1 MASDLKDVEIEKA
14 QFVFSVYD
22 WEGSGAMDAID
33 LGNALRALN
42 LNPTLD
48 LIGKMGGTQKRG
60 EKKIKFDEFLPIYS
74 QVKKEKEQ
82 GCFEDFLECLKLY
95 DKNEDGTMLLAELQH
110 SLTALGE
117 KLDEN
122 ELDNVFK
129 DCMDP
134 EDDDGN
140 IPYAPFLKK
149 MMDNMVV
156 IDHVK

>member
-140 IPYAPFLKK
+140 IPYAPFLQRLC
-149 MMDNMVV
+149 DYTPPAY
-156 IDHVK
+156 

>member
-1 MASDLKDVEIEKA
+1 MAADLKDVEIEKA

-22 WEGSGAMDAID
+22 FEGTNSIDAFDI
-33 LGNALRALN
+33 GGALRALN

-48 LIGKMGGTQKRG
+48 LIGKMGGTKKRG
-60 EKKIKFDEFLPIYS
+60 EKRVKFEEFLPIYA

-82 GCFEDFLECLKLY
+82 GCYEDFLECLKLY
-95 DKNEDGTMLLAELQH
+95 DKNEDGTMLLAELNH
-110 SLTALGE
+110 SLLALGE
-117 KLDEN
+117 KLSDD
-122 ELDNVFK
+122 ELDAVFK

-156 IDHVK
+156 INLK

>member
-22 WEGSGAMDAID
+22 WEGTGQIDAFD

-42 LNPTLD
+42 LNPTLN
-48 LIGKMGGTQKRG
+48 LIGKLGGTQKRG
-60 EKKIKFDEFLPIYS
+60 EKKIKFDEFLPIFS

-82 GCFEDFLECLKLY
+82 GCYEDFLECLKLY
-95 DKNEDGTMLLAELQH
+95 DKEENGTMLLAELQH

-117 KLDEN
+117 RLDDG
-122 ELDNVFK
+122 ELEAVFK

-134 EDDDGN
+134 EDDDGY

>member
-1 MASDLKDVEIEKA
+1 MADLKDVEVEKA
-14 QFVFSVYD
+14 KFVFSVYD
-22 WEGSGAMDAID
+22 WDGSGSMDAMDI
-33 LGNALRALN
+33 GSALRALN

-48 LIGKMGGTQKRG
+48 LITKMGGTKKRG
-60 EKKIKFDEFLPIYS
+60 EKKVKLDEFLPIYS
-74 QVKKEKEQ
+74 QVKKEKDM
-82 GCFEDFLECLKLY
+82 GCYEDFLECLKLY
-95 DKNEDGTMLLAELQH
+95 DKEENGTMLLAELEH

-117 KLDEN
+117 RLERDEL
-122 ELDNVFK
+122 EDVFK

-156 IDHVK
+156 INH

>member
-48 LIGKMGGTQKRG
+48 LINKMGGTQKRG

-74 QVKKEKEQ
+74 QVKKEKDQ
-82 GCFEDFLECLKLY
+82 GCYEDFLECLKLY
-95 DKNEDGTMLLAELQH
+95 DKEENGTMLLAELQH

-117 KLDEN
+117 KLDED
-122 ELDNVFK
+122 ELEAVFK

-140 IPYAPFLKK
+140 IPYGPYLQRLCDYTPPAY
-149 MMDNMVV
+149 
-156 IDHVK
+156 

>member
-22 WEGSGAMDAID
+22 WEGSGQMDAVD

-60 EKKIKFDEFLPIYS
+60 EKKVKFDEFLPIFS

-82 GCFEDFLECLKLY
+82 GCYEDFLECLKLY

-117 KLDEN
+117 KLDDM

-140 IPYAPFLKK
+140 IPYGPFLKK

>member
-1 MASDLKDVEIEKA
+1 MANDLKDVEIEKA

-22 WEGSGAMDAID
+22 WEGTGQMDAMD

-60 EKKIKFDEFLPIYS
+60 EKKVKFDEFLPIFS

-95 DKNEDGTMLLAELQH
+95 DKEENGTMLLAELTH

-117 KLDEN
+117 RLDDM
-122 ELDNVFK
+122 ELENVFK

>member
-1 MASDLKDVEIEKA
+1 
-14 QFVFSVYD
+14 
-22 WEGSGAMDAID
+22 
-33 LGNALRALN
+33 
-42 LNPTLD
+42 
-48 LIGKMGGTQKRG
+48 MGGTQKRG
-60 EKKIKFDEFLPIYS
+60 EKKIKFDEFLPIFS

-82 GCFEDFLECLKLY
+82 GCYEDFLECLKLY
-95 DKNEDGTMLLAELQH
+95 DKEENGTMLLAELQH

-117 KLDEN
+117 RLDDN
-122 ELDNVFK
+122 ELEAVFK

-134 EDDDGN
+134 EDDDGY

>member
-1 MASDLKDVEIEKA
+1 MAHDLKDVEIEKA

-22 WEGSGAMDAID
+22 WEGSGQMDAMD

-60 EKKIKFDEFLPIYS
+60 EKKVKFEEFLPIFS

-82 GCFEDFLECLKLY
+82 GCYEDFLECLKLY

-117 KLDEN
+117 RLDDV

-140 IPYAPFLKK
+140 IPYGPFLKK

>member
-22 WEGSGAMDAID
+22 WEGTGQIDAFD

-60 EKKIKFDEFLPIYS
+60 EKKIKFDEFLPIFS

-82 GCFEDFLECLKLY
+82 GCYEDFLECLKLY
-95 DKNEDGTMLLAELQH
+95 DKEENGTMLLAELQH

-117 KLDEN
+117 RLDEG
-122 ELDNVFK
+122 ELEAVFK

-134 EDDDGN
+134 EDDDGY